1 MILDL
6 TVILVEADSFWSS
19 KTISQEQADTF
30 LDAYDMLLEEGLQ
43 PAPQYPMMLQD
54 LTQKRNVILNSSH
67 LRSIELNRDNLPQE
81 AAIPV

>member
-6 TVILVEADSFWSS
+6 IVTLAEADSFWSS

-43 PAPQYPMMLQD
+43 PSPQYPMMLQD
-54 LTQKRNVILNSSH
+54 LTQKTNVMPGSSH
-67 LRSIELNRDNLPQE
+67 LQSFELNRDNLPQE
-81 AAIPV
+81 AEILV